1 MIRSISTILV
11 TGAIACAAG
20 SAWAQSSPIPDTRV
34 PGVGGSDIRPGSTG
48 GSPAS
53 SGSGIGSN
61 VGAGATASPIDN
73 DPKPLTE
80 TAEVPSPKPLI
91 GMSRDLPPR

>member
-1 MIRSISTILV
+1 MVRSISTILV

-34 PGVGGSDIRPGSTG
+34 PGFGGTDSRPGTPG

-53 SGSGIGSN
+53 SGTGIGSN
-61 VGAGATASPIDN
+61 VGAGATASPIDSE
-73 DPKPLTE
+73 PKPLAE
-80 TAEVPSPKPLI
+80 TAEAPPIKPLI
-91 GMSRDLPPR
+91 GLSRDLPPR